1 MRVEEFSLQGRRDTN
16 LDVIKQIHHENFSIF
31 LVIDGFNNKEENLAR
46 QQIEDFVEELFAS
59 INPSMNYAE
68 FITKFRGVNKFFN
81 GSVSFLWLEKNKCH
95 VAFCGDC
102 RVYLN
107 GNLKTTD
114 HTQAWKMCSRR
125 VSNLNLIGELCITH
139 PYQNILL
146 KSMKNDECEIIN
158 FDLQSGDQILI
169 ITDGG
174 WQQLH
179 HKIVKTI
186 FNPADLCKE
195 IFSDNASGYYIKID

>member
-1 MRVEEFSLQGRRDTN
+1 MQVEAFNLQGKRSTN
-16 LDVIKQIHHENFSIF
+16 LDVIKQIHHEGFSIF
-31 LVIDGFNNKEENLAR
+31 LVIDGFNKEEYLAR
-46 QQIEDFVEELFAS
+46 QQIENFVEELFTLV
-59 INPSMNYAE
+59 NPSMNYAE
-68 FITKFRGVNKFFN
+68 FVANFRKINKVFN
-81 GSVSFLWLEKNKCH
+81 GSFSFLWVEKNKCH

-107 GNLKTTD
+107 GNLKTID
-114 HTQAWKMCSRR
+114 HTQAWKICSRR

-139 PYQNILL
+139 PYQNVLL
-146 KSMKNDECEIIN
+146 KSMKNDECEITN
-158 FDLQSGDQILI
+158 FDLQSGDQVLI

-179 HKIVKTI
+179 HKIAKKI
-186 FNPADLCKE
+186 FNTAELCNE